1 MIDFPVA
8 QNLRPDPRN
17 ELLDEFAPP
26 QMYYE
31 ESKKLQP
38 QRPARNKANKTWV
51 REKQF
56 NEDSSGVE
64 DIIGQNL
71 KEIRS
76 SLTQNTDDVSSI
88 PLPLDAPGDTKH
100 QQVIANQQSNYDSQ
114 LNTANLNVSAPGQFG
129 NISCVT
135 VPPIYNPDQPPP
147 GFAYAVPPGF
157 NPNLPPPA
165 FVTPQPPASPGSNYS
180 VPVYNQMAAPTE
192 AVSSF
197 SCVTGQMA
205 PSVETLS
212 SGYSVAEYNQMAP
225 LSSVPETENME
236 IAKQPSIN
244 DRLLKVANSS
254 KVKPSEDSNSEND
267 EMSANVLKGA
277 AHYSSKPVIYDAPQ
291 LPRTR
296 VERVDLQTIPLNLP
310 APPMTGFTS
319 VYPSQEDTMFATQK
333 QQDIENNW
341 NKQFNSTKSDSI
353 NADNIPFPSPYVQ
366 KEGKTEEESEKI
378 KFDPSVPPPGVE

>member
-1 MIDFPVA
+1 MPICIKF
-8 QNLRPDPRN
+8 
-17 ELLDEFAPP
+17 
-26 QMYYE
+26 
-31 ESKKLQP
+31 
-38 QRPARNKANKTWV
+38 
-51 REKQF
+51 
-56 NEDSSGVE
+56 
-64 DIIGQNL
+64 
-71 KEIRS
+71 
-76 SLTQNTDDVSSI
+76 
-88 PLPLDAPGDTKH
+88 
-100 QQVIANQQSNYDSQ
+100 
-114 LNTANLNVSAPGQFG
+114 ANLNVSAPGQFG
-129 NISCVT
+129 NISCVPVPPVYNPEPPAGFAYT
-135 VPPIYNPDQPPP
+135 VPPI
-147 GFAYAVPPGF
+147 FH
-157 NPNLPPPA
+157 PNLPPPA
-165 FVTPQPPASPGSNYS
+165 FVTPQQPASPGSNYS

-254 KVKPSEDSNSEND
+254 KVKPSEDSNSEKD

-291 LPRTR
+291 LPRIR
-296 VERVDLQTIPLNLP
+296 VERVDLKMIPLNLP

-319 VYPSQEDTMFATQK
+319 VYPSQEDTIFTTKK
-333 QQDIENNW
+333 QQNIENNW
-341 NKQFNSTKSDSI
+341 NKQFDSDTKLDSI
-353 NADNIPFPSPYVQ
+353 KADNIPFPSPYVQ